1 MVIGAHDPHDSHKDK
16 AGQGTEASDKEKR
29 SPQDLPLFSMLRMVD
44 PNIPRL
50 FEDYLNYTIFSERP
64 LALDLKT
71 RYLVLAGITTA
82 VRGDREG
89 IEWSSQLA
97 MKHGATEPEVIEA
110 ISLANLPAGT
120 PSIEYAAAVWDEM
133 KAGNSAVQAKGTT
146 SQSARSF
153 TAWTNWQRS

>member
-1 MVIGAHDPHDSHKDK
+1 MVIGAHDPHDQHRAK
-16 AGQGTEASDKEKR
+16 AQDASGGDAEKR
-29 SPQDLPLFSMLRMVD
+29 SPQDLPLFSMLRAID
-44 PNIPRL
+44 PNIQRL

-97 MKHGATEPEVIEA
+97 MKHGATEPEVMEA

-120 PSIEYAAAVWDEM
+120 PSIEYAAAVWEEM
-133 KAGNSAVQAKGTT
+133 KAGHNAVQAAGTT
-146 SQSARSF
+146 PGASRSF
-153 TAWTNWQRS
+153 SAWSNWQRH